1 MSSKEIRIV
10 EELLPR
16 ENDEMSEEVGA
27 LKRMKEKKLDGR
39 VAELKERERGKDE
52 GVRLLLVRFLCQ
64 KRLLFLS

>member
-27 LKRMKEKKLDGR
+27 LKRMKEK
-39 VAELKERERGKDE
+39 
-52 GVRLLLVRFLCQ
+52 
-64 KRLLFLS
+64 